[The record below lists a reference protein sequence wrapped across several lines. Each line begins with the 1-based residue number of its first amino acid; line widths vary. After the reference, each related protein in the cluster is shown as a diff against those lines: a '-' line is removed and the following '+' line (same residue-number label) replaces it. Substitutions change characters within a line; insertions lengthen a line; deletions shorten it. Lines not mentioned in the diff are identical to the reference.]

1 MDQPKIERLLQ
12 IMQLLSADTSYAIE
26 EMKKATGMSER
37 TIYRYL
43 RSLRDAGFSV
53 INSPDGRYRLA
64 TLQKGVLDISQLA
77 FFTKEEAKVINELID
92 NLDNNVA
99 FKATIKRKLATIY
112 SALPLCNYMENKR
125 AGANITAIGK
135 ALRAKRQ
142 VVLHDYESANSGEA
156 KDYLVEPYSFTTNY
170 LDVWAYDLE
179 AEMNKMFKIARIGS
193 VEEKGEWQF
202 EPMHAPREVDSFRM
216 SGDGRPMDHVRLRL
230 TLRAKDLMTE
240 EFPVTAGEV
249 FQVKRRWYWEGDVN
263 RFEGIGRFVLGLHR
277 EVVVEEG
284 KAFMEW
290 LKGEAKSIGEEYLK
304 GGFEKKQT

>member
-12 IMQLLSADTSYAIE
+12 IMQLLSTNVTYTID

-37 TIYRYL
+37 TIYRYI

-53 INSPDGRYRLA
+53 INSPDGRYSLA
-64 TLQKGVLDISQLA
+64 TIQKGVLDISQLA
-77 FFTKEEAKVINELID
+77 FFTKEEAKVINELIE

-125 AGANITAIGK
+125 AGANITALSK
-135 ALRAKRQ
+135 ALRAKKQ
-142 VVLHDYESANSGEA
+142 VVLHDYESANSDEV
-156 KDYLVEPYSFTTNY
+156 KDYLVEPYDFTTNY

-179 AEMNKMFKIARIGS
+179 AGMNKMFKIARIGA
-193 VEEKGEWQF
+193 VEEKGEWQY
-202 EPMHAPREVDSFRM
+202 ESLHAPREVDSFRM
-216 SGDGRPMDHVRLRL
+216 SGEGKSIDHVRLKL

-249 FQVKRRWYWEGDVN
+249 FQEKKRWYWEGDVN
-263 RFEGIGRFVLGLHR
+263 KFEGIGRFVLGLHR
-277 EVVVEEG
+277 EIVVEQGEAF
-284 KAFMEW
+284 KAW
-290 LKGEAKSIGEEYLK
+290 LKGEAKSIWKKYGE
-304 GGFEKKQT
+304 